1 MIKHDQLVRYIF
13 IVYDPAAPG
22 LPWLSVCI
30 GPDGRVLGAEAF
42 DTLEDAQA
50 KTAECAEK
58 FLGEIES
65 SETRQVV
72 RTTLLH

>member
-1 MIKHDQLVRYIF
+1 MLKHDRIARYTF

-30 GPDGRVLGAEAF
+30 GPDGRVVGAEAF
-42 DTLEDAQA
+42 DTLEDAQGR
-50 KTAECAEK
+50 TAECAEK

-65 SETRQVV
+65 GETRLVV
-72 RTTLLH
+72 RTTLLQ

>member
-1 MIKHDQLVRYIF
+1 MIKHDRVARYIF

-30 GPDGRVLGAEAF
+30 GRDGRVMGAEAF

-50 KTAECAEK
+50 KTVECAEK
-58 FLGEIES
+58 FLGEIEGRY
-65 SETRQVV
+65 TRKIDW
-72 RTTLLH
+72 TEMIH